1 MFLDSKI
8 AYDLTL
14 AVNSIKKTPILSA
27 LMVAAIGIG
36 IGACMTI
43 ITIYYLATANPNPDN
58 SDELYTYGLHNHLT
72 ITDGQEDE
80 DPRQM
85 ATYRDALYVLQSD
98 IPTDQSVHY
107 QSWAVYRNAEDGVSP
122 FWKMFRL
129 VTSGFFSMFDVPFQ
143 YGEAWSQAQ
152 EDNMEM
158 VTVLTRETNDALFGG
173 ENSVGRRVEIGGDFY
188 EVVGVMDDFE
198 PLPKYFEFD
207 SGFFMDIEG
216 AMVPFSLTP
225 QIGLTKNSG
234 ARSCIAMPDGDDFQ
248 SYLDAECHWLHHWVR
263 LPTGEKREAFAEML
277 DNYSLEQRRYGRFQG
292 PFNNR
297 LFNLMEW
304 LEHLGVVDGTLTML
318 ISVALMFLI
327 VCLLNTNALLFAKF
341 TGRSTEVSIK
351 RALGCSKKRLLQ
363 QHLLEIGLVGL
374 AGGALGLLL
383 AVLGLAGIRTM
394 MTNIDNLA
402 TLNMDLVAIA
412 IVASIISTLVAG
424 LLPAW
429 RTCQIAPAKYLK
441 SQ

>member
-1 MFLDSKI
+1 MLSDTKI
-8 AYDLTL
+8 AYDFRL

-27 LMVAAIGIG
+27 LMVAAIGTG

-43 ITIYYLATANPNPDN
+43 IAIYYLATANPNPDN

-72 ITDGQEDE
+72 ITEGQEDG
-80 DPRQM
+80 DPRPW
-85 ATYRDALYVLQSD
+85 ATYRDALYILQSD

-107 QSWAVYRNAEDGVSP
+107 PSWAVYRNAEDGVSP

-129 VTSGFFSMFDVPFQ
+129 VTPGFFSMFDVPFR

-152 EDNMEM
+152 EDNMDM

-188 EVVGVMDDFE
+188 EVVGVMDYFE
-198 PLPKYFEFD
+198 PFPKYFEFD
-207 SGFFMDIEG
+207 TGFFMEIDG

-225 QIGLTKNSG
+225 QLELTKNSG
-234 ARSCIAMPDGDDFQ
+234 GRTCVAMPDGDDFQ

-263 LPTGEKREAFAEML
+263 LPTEEKREAFAEML

-304 LEHLGVVDGTLTML
+304 LEQRGVVDGTLTML

-341 TGRSTEVSIK
+341 TGRSAEVSIK

-363 QHLLEIGLVGL
+363 QHLLEISLVGL

-383 AVLGLAGIRTM
+383 AHLGLAGIRTM
-394 MTNIDNLA
+394 MSNFDNLA
-402 TLNMDLVAIA
+402 KLNMDLVAIA
-412 IVASIISTLVAG
+412 IAASIISTLVAG